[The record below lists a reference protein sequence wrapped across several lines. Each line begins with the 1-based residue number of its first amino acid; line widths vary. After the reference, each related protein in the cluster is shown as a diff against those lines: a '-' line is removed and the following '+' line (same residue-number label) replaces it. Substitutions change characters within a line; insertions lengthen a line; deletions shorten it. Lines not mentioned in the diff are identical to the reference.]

1 MATIAQESKPVRKT
15 PPQDKPYFT
24 LEEFYAIA
32 EKLPDRRVELFNGRL
47 AADSHFTLAEFNTI
61 AELLPYRRLELIKG
75 EVKVFPPPDKEHQYL
90 VSRFVMLCAP
100 HVTVIAAL
108 GCLIA
113 GSNNYFDVPESFLD
127 EEGAGPS
134 AINPDATIC
143 YRDYWNINRRPPAL
157 LVVEVLSF
165 SNREVADNDL
175 VTKLAIYAALE
186 IPAYW
191 IIDRRDQS
199 VWVYTQPRT
208 GQYTS
213 QQQLKGDELLAAPS
227 LEVLQITP
235 AQIFAD

>member
-1 MATIAQESKPVRKT
+1 MATIAQESNPVRKT
-15 PPQDKPYFT
+15 PTQYKPYFT
-24 LEEFYAIA
+24 LEEFYVIA
-32 EKLPDRRVELFNGRL
+32 EGLPDRRVELLKGRL

-75 EVKVFPPPDKEHQYL
+75 EIKVFPPPDKEHQYL
-90 VSRFVMLCAP
+90 VSSFLMLCAP
-100 HVTVIAAL
+100 HAAEIKAL

-113 GSNNYFDVPESFLD
+113 GSNYYFDVPESFLN

-143 YRDYWNINRRPPAL
+143 YQDYWRTNRQPPAL

-186 IPAYW
+186 IPGYW

-199 VWVYTQPRT
+199 VWVYTQPLD

-213 QQQLKGDELLAAPS
+213 HQQLKGDELLPAPG
-227 LEVLQITP
+227 LDFLLITP
-235 AQIFAD
+235 TQIFAA